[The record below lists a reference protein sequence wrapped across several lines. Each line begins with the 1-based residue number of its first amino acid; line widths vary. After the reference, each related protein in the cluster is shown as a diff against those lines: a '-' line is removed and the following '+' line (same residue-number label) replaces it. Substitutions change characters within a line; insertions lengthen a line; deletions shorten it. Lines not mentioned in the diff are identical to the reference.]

1 MIKLAEIIS
10 GKLNLS
16 QGPTKLVIPM
26 RGFSEADAEGAPL
39 YDQDADQLF
48 VMEIKARLD
57 SKVDVIE
64 VQAHINDEQFA
75 ETVVNTLDAMVR

>member
-1 MIKLAEIIS
+1 
-10 GKLNLS
+10 
-16 QGPTKLVIPM
+16 M

-48 VMEIKARLD
+48 VTEIKARLD

-75 ETVVNTLDAMVR
+75 ETVVSTLDAMLR